1 MNLDITDNHTF
12 YIKSKYATET
22 QIKDVFNKALD
33 EYKITHN
40 KDINC
45 EFYINSIKGR
55 NGEIF
60 GITFLYVSNY
70 EVYNMICG
78 NNPDGLKRV
87 KSTKVKSTKVKPQK
101 LNITNMKWGDSS
113 EDEDEDA
120 DEDED
125 EVVNNGSIEPLIII
139 PDIKLDNHKQINSV
153 EKLDITPACIYK
165 LEDKYIHN
173 ILKTKKVPK
182 WITSAMIKKAF
193 TPFAS
198 DSTTKSS
205 RFFKGRKFMDTY
217 PFININDDRICF
229 VIFDK
234 TTNDAQFALHLMK
247 KHTITNSNLTHT
259 LLFYH
264 SYNLQMMK
272 NNEIYT
278 KNFNENKFLSIQ
290 SEI

>member
-1 MNLDITDNHTF
+1 MNIDITDNHTF
-12 YIKSKYATET
+12 YIKSQYATET

-33 EYKITHN
+33 EYKLTHD

-55 NGEIF
+55 NGETF
-60 GITFLYVSNY
+60 GITFLYVSNS

-78 NNPDGLKRV
+78 NNPDGMKRM
-87 KSTKVKSTKVKPQK
+87 KSIKVKSVKVKAQK
-101 LNITNMKWGDSS
+101 LNITDMKWGDISS
-113 EDEDEDA
+113 SD
-120 DEDED
+120 DED
-125 EVVNNGSIEPLIII
+125 EVINNGSIEPLIII
-139 PDIKLDNHKQINSV
+139 PDIKLDNHKKINSV

-173 ILKTKKVPK
+173 ILKTKNVPK
-182 WITSAMIKKAF
+182 WITSDMIKKAF

-205 RFFKGRKFMDTY
+205 RIFKGRKFMDTY
-217 PFININDDRICF
+217 PFININDDSICF

-247 KHTITNSNLTHT
+247 KHTITHGNLIHT

-264 SYNLQMMK
+264 SYNLHIMK
-272 NNEIYT
+272 NNEIYP
-278 KNFNENKFLSIQ
+278 KKFNETNF
-290 SEI
+290 